1 MATCCGLLCDG
12 ELSAGGDGLR
22 VQRQCLDGFS
32 LQVLTQQTPQ
42 LQVLLEEVVLL
53 LPQDLPLQHSAIA
66 PPQQRLQ
73 LRELAGL
80 LVAERQRSKV
90 RAPVKIRVGACSN
103 SLLMKLRGAFIKPL
117 RFSPSVERR
126 PPEGTR

>member
-1 MATCCGLLCDG
+1 MATCCDLLC
-12 ELSAGGDGLR
+12 DGLR
-22 VQRQCLDGFS
+22 VQRQRLDGFS

-53 LPQDLPLQHSAIA
+53 LPQGLPLQHGAVA

-80 LVAERQRSKV
+80 LVEEQQRSKV
-90 RAPVKIRVGACSN
+90 SAERSLHQTSEVLTVCGASA
-103 SLLMKLRGAFIKPL
+103 S
-117 RFSPSVERR
+117 
-126 PPEGTR
+126 